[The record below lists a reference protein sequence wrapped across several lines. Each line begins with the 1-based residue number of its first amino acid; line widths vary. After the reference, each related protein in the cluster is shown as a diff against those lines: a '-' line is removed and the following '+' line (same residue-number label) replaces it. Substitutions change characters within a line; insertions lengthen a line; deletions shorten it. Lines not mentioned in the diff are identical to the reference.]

1 MVEMRRPIGVLVL
14 VVIYLI
20 LAVLRFGS
28 SLLVM
33 LSEGTGEGLALFCLA
48 PSVLLGIFYL
58 LIAVGLYTLKRWAW
72 VMAIVFSLISI
83 GYALL
88 NIYGYSV
95 GTSLVED
102 VDISSAFLA
111 VPVISLVL
119 NIIVLLV
126 LWRNSELF
134 E

>member
-1 MVEMRRPIGVLVL
+1 MI
-14 VVIYLI
+14 
-20 LAVLRFGS
+20 
-28 SLLVM
+28 
-33 LSEGTGEGLALFCLA
+33 SEGTGEGLALFCLA

-58 LIAVGLYTLKRWAW
+58 LIAMGLYALKRWAW

-83 GYALL
+83 VYALL
-88 NIYGYSV
+88 NIYGYSA
-95 GTSLVED
+95 GTDLAGE
-102 VDISSAFLA
+102 VDISSTFLA

>member
-1 MVEMRRPIGVLVL
+1 MVEMKRPFGVLIL

-28 SLLVM
+28 SLLIM

-58 LIAVGLYTLKRWAW
+58 LIAMGLYGLKRWAW
-72 VMAIVFSLISI
+72 IMAIVFSIISV

-88 NIYGYSV
+88 NIYGYNV
-95 GTSLVED
+95 ATDLVDE
-102 VDISSAFLA
+102 VDISSTFLA

-119 NIIVLLV
+119 NIIVLVV
-126 LWRNSELF
+126 LWRNSEIF